1 MNHARYLLSL
11 PERVVRSAAAL
22 AGGLIREIGDVT
34 LPAALRRTRLYQ
46 ALVGVGLRFMIE
58 EVGQVQGT
66 YPADGAL
73 GENFLLRRTAGHG
86 LELIGI
92 LAFSV
97 SPVWVM
103 AALADLTGAGRQII
117 GEISDALKQ
126 EGLLDKDTKFESMDQ
141 LLDGLERGSAQAA
154 VLLNTPPVNVP
165 GLRKEWKSLREEAAR
180 IPAPA
185 LPSPDL
191 VTRTWEGL
199 KQESAAQGR
208 SIFEI
213 SALVA
218 LSTVSRLPENL
229 RKLSRAAARAARST
243 GQLFAAPLLEHYT
256 VVLGEIHKEGYLA
269 WWTREFRPYLRAAAD
284 QFSPEH
290 RSWTE
295 RILNR

>member
-1 MNHARYLLSL
+1 MNHTRYLLSL

-126 EGLLDKDTKFESMDQ
+126 EGLLDKDAKFESMDQ
-141 LLDGLERGSAQAA
+141 LLDGLERGAAQAA
-154 VLLNTPPVNVP
+154 VLLNTPPVDVP

-180 IPAPA
+180 IPAPG

-191 VTRTWEGL
+191 VTRSWEGL

-208 SIFEI
+208 SVFDI

-243 GQLFAAPLLEHYT
+243 GQLFAGPLLEHYT

-284 QFSPEH
+284 QFSPKH

-295 RILNR
+295 RLLKR

>member
-34 LPAALRRTRLYQ
+34 LPAPLRRTRLYQ

-141 LLDGLERGSAQAA
+141 LLDGLERGAAQAA
-154 VLLNTPPVNVP
+154 VLLNTPPVDVP
-165 GLRKEWKSLREEAAR
+165 GLRKEWQSLREEAAR
-180 IPAPA
+180 IPPPS

-191 VTRTWEGL
+191 VTRSWEGL

-208 SIFEI
+208 PIFEI

>member
-1 MNHARYLLSL
+1 MNHARYLISL
-11 PERVVRSAAAL
+11 PERVLRSAAAL

-73 GENFLLRRTAGHG
+73 AENFLLRRTAGHG

-126 EGLLDKDTKFESMDQ
+126 EGLLDKETKFESMDQ
-141 LLDGLERGSAQAA
+141 MLDGLERGAAQAA
-154 VLLNTPPVNVP
+154 VLLNTPPVDVP
-165 GLRKEWKSLREEAAR
+165 GLRKEWQSLRQEAAR

-191 VTRTWEGL
+191 VSRSWEGL
-199 KQESAAQGR
+199 KQEAASQGR
-208 SIFEI
+208 PVFEI

-218 LSTVSRLPENL
+218 LSTVSRLPENI
-229 RKLSRAAARAARST
+229 RKLSRAAARATRST
-243 GQLFAAPLLEHYT
+243 GQLFVGPLLEHYT
-256 VVLGEIHKEGYLA
+256 LVLGEIHKEGYLA
-269 WWTREFRPYLRAAAD
+269 WWTREFRPYLRAAAE

-295 RILNR
+295 RILKR